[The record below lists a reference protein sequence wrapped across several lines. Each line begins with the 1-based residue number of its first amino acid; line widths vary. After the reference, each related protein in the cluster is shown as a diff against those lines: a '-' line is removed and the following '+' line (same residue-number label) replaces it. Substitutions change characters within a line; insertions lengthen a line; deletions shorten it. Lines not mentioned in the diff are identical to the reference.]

1 MSNHAELPDALQNS
15 PYTADAANDE
25 IDLLQ
30 LIKTLWLRKWWII
43 IFMFFAAAIG
53 VAIALHLPNIYKAE
67 ALLAPS
73 SEQQGGGLSAMAG
86 QFGGLASL
94 AGINLGANSLD
105 KTGLAVEVAQSRQ
118 FITRFI
124 RQHKLEVPLLAVTK
138 MDKASG
144 KLVIDP
150 KLYDE
155 AAQKWVRKVPEGK
168 SVNPTDWELVKA
180 FRGLALVALDK
191 KTSLVSVSVDYY
203 SPVVAKQWVDWL
215 IDDLNQVM
223 KERDQAESKHNIA
236 YLKEQLAKTS
246 IADMQSVFYKLIEEQ
261 TKTLMLTEVSQEYV
275 FKTIDPAVVAE
286 EKIKPKRVLIVALA
300 CLLGSI
306 CGVMCV
312 LFRHALAANKMKRG
326 VMNRGAQ
333 VG

>member
-1 MSNHAELPDALQNS
+1 MFNHAELPNALQNS
-15 PYTADAANDE
+15 SATPHADGGE
-25 IDLLQ
+25 IDLL
-30 LIKTLWLRKWWII
+30 LLLKTLWAGKWWLIT
-43 IFMFFAAAIG
+43 FMFSAAAIG
-53 VAIALHLPNIYKAE
+53 VAVSLHLPNIYKAE

-105 KTGLAVEVAQSRQ
+105 KTGMAVEVAQSRR

-138 MDKASG
+138 MDKATG
-144 KLVIDP
+144 KLIVDP

-155 AAQKWVRKVPEGK
+155 TNQKWVRKVPDGK
-168 SVNPTDWELVKA
+168 SVEPTDWELVKA
-180 FRGLALVALDK
+180 FRGLAQVALDK

-203 SPVVAKQWVDWL
+203 SPGVAKQWVDWL
-215 IDDLNQVM
+215 VADLNQAM
-223 KERDQAESKHNIA
+223 KERDQAEAKHNIA
-236 YLKEQLAKTS
+236 YLKEQLGKTS

-286 EKIKPKRVLIVALA
+286 EKVKPKRGLIVVLS
-300 CLLGSI
+300 CLLGVI
-306 CGVMCV
+306 CGVMSV
-312 LFRHALAANKMKRG
+312 LFRHALAANKMRRG
-326 VMNRGAQ
+326 VMNRVAK
-333 VG
+333 

>member
-1 MSNHAELPDALQNS
+1 MSNHAELPKAMLNS
-15 PYTADAANDE
+15 PYTADDE
-25 IDLLQ
+25 IDLLE
-30 LIKTLWLRKWWII
+30 LFKNLWQGKWWII
-43 IFMFFAAAIG
+43 SFTAIAVAVG
-53 VAIALHLPNIYKAE
+53 VAIALYLPNVYRAE

-94 AGINLGANSLD
+94 AGINLGSSSLD
-105 KTGLAVEVAQSRQ
+105 KTGIAVEVAQSRQ

-138 MDKASG
+138 MDKVSG

-155 AAQKWVRKVPEGK
+155 TTQKWVRKVPDGK
-168 SVNPTDWELVKA
+168 SVEPTDWELVKA
-180 FRGLALVALDK
+180 FKALALVTQDK
-191 KTSLVSVSVDYY
+191 KSGLVTVSIDYF
-203 SPVVAKQWVDWL
+203 SPTVVKQWVDWL
-215 IDDLNQVM
+215 IADLNQTM

-286 EKIKPKRVLIVALA
+286 EKAKPKRGLIVVLACVVGGMMGVMFVLIRFAIA
-300 CLLGSI
+300 TRRAK
-306 CGVMCV
+306 
-312 LFRHALAANKMKRG
+312 F
-326 VMNRGAQ
+326 Q
-333 VG
+333 E

>member
-1 MSNHAELPDALQNS
+1 MPNHAESELPKVLLHS
-15 PYTADAANDE
+15 PYTADDE
-25 IDLLQ
+25 IDLLE
-30 LIKTLWLRKWWII
+30 LFKNLWLGKWWII
-43 IFMFFAAAIG
+43 SFTVVAAALGI
-53 VAIALHLPNIYKAE
+53 AIALYLPNVYKAE

-94 AGINLGANSLD
+94 AGINLGSSSLD

-150 KLYDE
+150 MLYNE
-155 AAQKWVRKVPEGK
+155 ATQKWVREVPEGK
-168 SVNPTDWELVKA
+168 PVEPTDWELVKA
-180 FRGLALVALDK
+180 FKALALVTQDK
-191 KTSLVSVSVDYY
+191 KTGLVTVSIDYF
-203 SPVVAKQWVDWL
+203 SPTVAKQWVDWL
-215 IDDLNQVM
+215 IADLNQTM
-223 KERDQAESKHNIA
+223 KECDQTESKHNIA

-275 FKTIDPAVVAE
+275 FKTIDPAVVSE
-286 EKIKPKRVLIVALA
+286 EKAKPKRGLIVVLA
-300 CLLGSI
+300 CVIGGMLGVLVVLVRYALLARKKHE
-306 CGVMCV
+306 M
-312 LFRHALAANKMKRG
+312 
-326 VMNRGAQ
+326 
-333 VG
+333 

>member
-1 MSNHAELPDALQNS
+1 MSNHAELQKALLNS
-15 PYTADAANDE
+15 PYTADDE
-25 IDLLQ
+25 IDFLELFKN
-30 LIKTLWLRKWWII
+30 IWLGKWWILS
-43 IFMFFAAAIG
+43 FTLLGAMIG
-53 VAIALHLPNIYKAE
+53 VAIALYLPNVYKAE

-94 AGINLGANSLD
+94 AGISLGSNSLD

-124 RQHKLEVPLLAVTK
+124 RQHKLEVSLLAVIK
-138 MDKASG
+138 MERASG
-144 KLVIDP
+144 KLLIDP

-155 AAQKWVRKVPEGK
+155 VTQKWVRKVPEGK

-180 FRGLALVALDK
+180 FKELAQVTLDK
-191 KTSLVSVSVDYY
+191 KTGLVTVSIDYY
-203 SPVVAKQWVDWL
+203 SPKVAKQWVDWFVA
-215 IDDLNQVM
+215 DLNQSM

-236 YLKEQLAKTS
+236 YLKEQLARTS

-286 EKIKPKRVLIVALA
+286 EKTKPKRALLVLLA
-300 CLLGSI
+300 CAVG
-306 CGVMCV
+306 CMTGVMLV
-312 LFRHALAANKMKRG
+312 LLRYSFSAKKN
-326 VMNRGAQ
+326 N
-333 VG
+333 